1 MNSTK
6 SLLETTKN
14 INKKFLILS
23 IACIVFCF
31 VTLMTSFYTDRLAN
45 TKSLL
50 QKNSTLLK
58 ESSDY
63 LTNQMTLY
71 ALTGDK
77 THLDLFE
84 KEAYETKGMDIAIA
98 NIQKLGTASN
108 EEELIT
114 KTMNSF
120 DILIEIETK
129 TTDAVKA
136 NNLKTAQDL
145 ILGEKYTSEKKNIDN
160 YIISFQDS
168 LITRID
174 KTIKIAEVFLIAF
187 GIITLALLALILYLF
202 SDYSKFI
209 KLRVIEPITKLKD
222 SFEEISKG
230 NLNTEINIE
239 EDETEI
245 GQFTTVAKNT
255 QVMLKTYIENISESL
270 SKVSN
275 GDISFKI
282 QHDYIGD
289 FNEIKISINNIIDSF
304 NNVIS
309 EISNASSQVAA
320 SSEEIASSSNVLS
333 NASLEQTSSIEDFSD
348 KINSIS
354 ESINKN
360 AKASE
365 NVKTIIDGAVD
376 EIYFSNTKMK
386 ELLSAMGKIDK
397 SSNEISKIIETI
409 NNMAFQTNLLA
420 INTAIEAAKAGSNGS
435 QFSVIA
441 EEVRQLADSSA
452 EASKQT
458 KALIS
463 ESLSAVE
470 NGNIIANDT
479 FEVLSEVVEKSKEI
493 STLVSEISNTTQ
505 KQADS
510 TTYIVANI
518 DEILQIVQNNSAT
531 AEETSALSEELAAQ
545 AQVLDQTMNKFKL

>member
-1 MNSTK
+1 MNSSK
-6 SLLETTKN
+6 NLLETTKS

-23 IACIVFCF
+23 VTCIIFCLL
-31 VTLMTSFYTDRLAN
+31 TLIMSFYTDKVGN

-50 QKNSTLLK
+50 QKNSSLLK

-63 LTNQMTLY
+63 LTNQMTFY

-77 THLDLFE
+77 THLDLFQ
-84 KEAYETKGMDIAIA
+84 KEAYETKGMDVAIE
-98 NIQKLGTASN
+98 NIQKLGTSSK
-108 EEELIT
+108 EEELIK

-120 DILIEIETK
+120 DILIEIENK
-129 TTDAVKA
+129 TIDSVKA
-136 NNLKTAQDL
+136 NNLKAAQNL
-145 ILGEKYTSEKKNIDN
+145 ILGEKYTSEKENIDG
-160 YIISFQDS
+160 YIIDFQDS

-174 KTIKIAEVFLIAF
+174 KTIKISEVLLIIF
-187 GIITLALLALILYLF
+187 GIITLALLALILYSF
-202 SDYSKFI
+202 SDYAKFVNSN
-209 KLRVIEPITKLKD
+209 VIEPIAILKD

-230 NLNTEINIE
+230 NLNTEINTK

-255 QVMLKTYIENISESL
+255 QKMLKTYIENISESL
-270 SKVSN
+270 NKVSN

-282 QHDYIGD
+282 DYDYIGD
-289 FNEIKISINNIIDSF
+289 FNEIKTSINNIIDSF
-304 NNVIS
+304 NHVIS

-320 SSEEIASSSNVLS
+320 SSEEIASSSNALS

-348 KINSIS
+348 KINNIS

-365 NVKTIIDGAVD
+365 NVKTIIDGTVD
-376 EIYFSNTKMK
+376 KINFSNTKME
-386 ELLSAMGKIDK
+386 ELLSAMGKINK
-397 SSNEISKIIETI
+397 SSEEISKIIETI

-420 INTAIEAAKAGSNGS
+420 VNTAIEAAKAGSNGS

-441 EEVRQLADSSA
+441 EEVRQLADNSA

-458 KALIS
+458 KTLIE
-463 ESLSAVE
+463 ESLLAVK
-470 NGNIIANDT
+470 NGNIIAKDT
-479 FEVLSEVVEKSKEI
+479 FNILSEIVEKSSEI
-493 STLVSEISNTTQ
+493 STLVSEISNDSQ

-510 TTYIVANI
+510 TTYIVQNL

-531 AEETSALSEELAAQ
+531 AEETSALSQELAAQ
-545 AQVLDQTMNKFKL
+545 AQVLDQTMDRFKL